1 MFHNRSIK
9 LFVTLALL
17 ALLIPPTVAL
27 GQAPQGPTNPF
38 HTEFDVT
45 NHSSQFDEISMLIE
59 VAPSASNATVKYGGD
74 QFVTVIQGEVTLAGQ
89 VYPAGK
95 NYVEKAD
102 EPVTISN
109 AGTTNARLVST
120 ILLPKGAA
128 LTSDA
133 QTPAVEKVI
142 YKTDR
147 EFPSPPATFKVVQD
161 VLDFAPDAGV
171 PMHTHGGD
179 VLGLVIQGQMTNHN
193 GNAVTKINTGEGFL
207 EDTNQAHSIGNESTA
222 PAAFF
227 GTVILPP
234 GGETITIQGAP
245 PSIPPATLP
254 TASAG
259 NDPLTYLWL
268 ALVGGALLVAAG
280 WFIRKKAQRA

>member
-1 MFHNRSIK
+1 MFHNRTFK
-9 LFVTLALL
+9 MLVTLALL
-17 ALLIPPTVAL
+17 ALLVAPRVAL

-45 NHSSQFDEISMLIE
+45 NHPSQFDEIAMLIQ
-59 VAPSASNATVKYGGD
+59 VAPSASNAVIKYGGD
-74 QFVTVIQGEVTLAGQ
+74 QFVTVIQGEVTVAGQ

-95 NYVEKAD
+95 NYVEKAG

-109 AGTTNARLVST
+109 AGTTNARLIST

-133 QTPAVEKVI
+133 QTSAVETVI
-142 YKTDR
+142 YKSQR
-147 EFPSPPATFKVVQD
+147 EFLTPPATFKVAQD
-161 VLDFAPDAGV
+161 VLEFAPNAGV
-171 PMHTHGGD
+171 PMHWHGGD
-179 VLGLVIQGQMTNHN
+179 VLGLVIEGQMTNHN
-193 GNAVTKINTGEGFL
+193 GNTVTKINTGEGFL
-207 EDTNQAHSIGNESTA
+207 ENTKQEHSIGNESNA

-234 GGETITIQGAP
+234 GGEVLTIDTSAP
-245 PSIPPATLP
+245 SPLP
-254 TASAG
+254 TTSTG

-268 ALVGGALLVAAG
+268 ALVGGIVLVLGG
-280 WFIRKKAQRA
+280 WFIRKRAKRV